1 MIIGVHCDK
10 KHAKLF
16 SQCVKDLNFIGDL
29 NFDHFPNYR
38 LRYAIKTT

>member
-29 NFDHFPNYR
+29 NFR
-38 LRYAIKTT
+38 LSVPTPQTIG